1 MNQEE
6 LCFTPATE
14 LTRMIRGKVVSPVQI
29 MQATLERAQSLNPR
43 LNAICTPTYE
53 AAVQAA
59 RDAEAAVMRGAQLG
73 ILHGVPTTIKDL
85 AFTKGVRTMAGSHVF
100 RDRVPDFDHLHVER
114 MRAAG
119 AISIGKTTVSE
130 FGWKGN
136 SNSPLTGITHN
147 PWKHG
152 MNAGASSA
160 GAAVCAA
167 AGIGPIHQGSD
178 GAGSIRMPAA
188 FCGVFGLKPSFGRIP
203 YWPQP
208 NNGLISHV
216 GPLTRTVAD
225 SALMLAALAGPDDR
239 DMTSLEAQPEDFF
252 RRLDEGVAGLRVAY
266 SPDLGYLKVD
276 PEVAAPVADA
286 ARAFE
291 ELGCVV
297 EEVSPGWGDPIRMEH
312 CHFASNFAGMLG
324 PLLDKWAE
332 KMDPGLVALTRHG
345 TSYSAADYCRA
356 QGERLGY
363 YDKVRAFFERYDLLL
378 TPSLS
383 VAAFPAELLIPSH
396 WEQHPWDWLR
406 WAGFSYPFNLTGL
419 PAATCPC
426 GFTPGGLPVGLQIVA
441 GRLRDLRV
449 LQASRAFEQAR
460 PWAQRRPPL

>member
-14 LTRMIRGKVVSPVQI
+14 LTRMIRGKIVSPVEI
-29 MQATLERAQSLNPR
+29 MQATLEQAQALNPR

-53 AAVQAA
+53 AALLAA
-59 RDAEAAVMRGAQLG
+59 RNAEAAVMRGAALG
-73 ILHGVPTTIKDL
+73 ILHGLPTTIKDL
-85 AFTKGVRTMAGSHVF
+85 ALTKGVRTMAGSHVF
-100 RDRVPDFDHLHVER
+100 RDRIPDFDHLHVER
-114 MRAAG
+114 LRAAG

-136 SNSPLTGITHN
+136 SNSPLTGITYN

-188 FCGVFGLKPSFGRIP
+188 FCGVYGLKPSYGRIP

-216 GPLTRTVAD
+216 GPLTRTVGDA
-225 SALMLAALAGPDDR
+225 ALMLTALAGPDDR
-239 DMTSLEAQPEDFF
+239 DMTSLEAPPEDFLG
-252 RRLDEGVAGLRVAY
+252 RLDEGIAGLRVAY
-266 SPDLGYLKVD
+266 SPDLGYLRVD
-276 PEVAAPVADA
+276 REVAAPVTDA
-286 ARAFE
+286 ALAFE
-291 ELGCVV
+291 KLGCIV
-297 EEVSPGWGDPIRMEH
+297 EEVNPRWGDPIEMEH
-312 CHFASNFAGMLG
+312 CHFASNFAASVG
-324 PLLDKWAE
+324 PLLDEWAD

-345 TSYSAADYCRA
+345 MTYSAADYCKA
-356 QGERLGY
+356 QGQRLSY
-363 YDKVRAFFERYDLLL
+363 YDKMRGFFERYDLLL

-383 VAAFPAELLIPSH
+383 VAAFPVELLIPPH

-426 GFTPGGLPVGLQIVA
+426 GFTPEGLPVGLQIVA
-441 GRLRDLRV
+441 GRFRDLRV

-460 PWAQRRPPL
+460 PWAHRRPPL